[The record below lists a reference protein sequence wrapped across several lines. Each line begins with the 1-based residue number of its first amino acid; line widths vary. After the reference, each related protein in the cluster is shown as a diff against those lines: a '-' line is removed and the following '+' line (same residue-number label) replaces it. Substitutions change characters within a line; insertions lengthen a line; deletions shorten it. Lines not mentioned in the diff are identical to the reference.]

1 MPVDS
6 QHPDYTKSLKRWAVV
21 RKVVAN
27 DASDWIRVVDE
38 NDQVRSKQYRQD
50 AILTNFTALTKNG
63 LTGLV
68 FRRKPKIAI
77 PSNMNYLLLDATGED
92 LNLLQLNQKIVGEVL
107 ETGRHGVLID
117 YPDVGPMSLAQQQI
131 SGNVARFKTYPAESI
146 INWKTDIIGSKTFLS
161 LVVLVENVD
170 TLGLDGFAWHSTKQ
184 YRVLQLVNGV
194 YSQCIYQETSGSAGA
209 VGGSYDYLSDGIPSG
224 YQNDT
229 TEQGQYKKVAEF
241 TPLKSD
247 GSTWGEIPFMFFG
260 SINNDP
266 KMDVSPLYDLAVL
279 NLGHYR
285 NSADY
290 EESIFICGQPTVF
303 LHGEASLEEFQ
314 SLYPE
319 GIRMGARSGYYLG
332 INGGATLLQPSPNQL
347 ADAAMKR
354 KEEQAVAIGAR
365 IIAPP
370 GGRETAEA
378 ARIRYASQNSSLY
391 LITTNI
397 SLGMTKCLEWVA
409 AFMGVESYPVNLV
422 LNDQFYDDAAD
433 PNVIA
438 QQIMLLQNSVIGKG
452 EIRDYLRTTG
462 VIDDE
467 ITNEELDKEIKAD
480 PYVPPAVPTKPAG
493 GGTEQ
498 QFQP

>member
-1 MPVDS
+1 MS
-6 QHPDYTKSLKRWAVV
+6 
-21 RKVVAN
+21 
-27 DASDWIRVVDE
+27 WIRVVDI
-38 NDQVRSKQYRQD
+38 NDQIRSKQYRQD

-68 FRRKPKIAI
+68 FRRKPKISI
-77 PSNMNYLLLDATGED
+77 PSVMNYLLIDATGED
-92 LNLLQLNQKIVGEVL
+92 LDLLQLNQKVVGEVL

-117 YPDVGPMSLAQQQI
+117 YPNCDPMTKAQQTL

-146 INWKTDIIGSKTFLS
+146 INWKTEIIGSKTFTTM
-161 LVVLVENVD
+161 VVLLETKD
-170 TLGLDGFAWHSTKQ
+170 TLGIDGFAWHTSKQ
-184 YRVLQLVNGV
+184 YRVLQLINGV
-194 YSQCIYQETSGSAGA
+194 YSQSIYDEDFNKT
-209 VGGSYDYLSDGIPSG
+209 DEFIPA
-224 YQNDT
+224 
-229 TEQGQYKKVAEF
+229 KA
-241 TPLKSD
+241 D
-247 GSTWGEIPFMFFG
+247 GSTWSEIPFMFFG

-266 KMDVSPLYDLAVL
+266 KIDHSPLYDLAVL

-303 LHGEASLEEFQ
+303 MHGEASLEEFQ
-314 SLYPE
+314 ALYPE
-319 GIRMGARSGYYLG
+319 GIKMGVRSGYYLG
-332 INGGATLLQPSPNQL
+332 VGGGATLLQPSPNQL
-347 ADAAMKR
+347 ADVAMKR

-409 AFMGVESYPVNLV
+409 AFMGVEAYPVNLV

-452 EIRDYLRTTG
+452 QIRDYLRTTG
-462 VIDDE
+462 VVDDE
-467 ITNEELDKEIKAD
+467 ITDAELDAEIKAD
-480 PYVPPAVPTKPAG
+480 PYVPPAVPAKPAG